1 MNTSTIGISDPL
13 YNHFPLFP
21 YYNGFPT
28 AGIKASELSIIIW
41 KAIEKLSDWGFS
53 VDYIMQDGGEE
64 NRNLMSMHFRGNA
77 NEMLYGS
84 PNLVCCIFL
93 V

>member
-1 MNTSTIGISDPL
+1 MSFMGFTSFRFTIC
-13 YNHFPLFP
+13 H
-21 YYNGFPT
+21 FPT

-64 NRNLMSMHFRGNA
+64 NRSVFSIASA
-77 NEMLYGS
+77 NSFL
-84 PNLVCCIFL
+84 IFFCYIWMQ